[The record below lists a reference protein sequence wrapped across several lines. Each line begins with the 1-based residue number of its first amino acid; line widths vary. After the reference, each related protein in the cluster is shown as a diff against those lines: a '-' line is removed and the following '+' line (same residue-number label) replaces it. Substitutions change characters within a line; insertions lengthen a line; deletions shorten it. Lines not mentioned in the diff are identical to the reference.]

1 MKRAAS
7 PAWIFSRDV
16 LWLAWWQELIINWVA
31 GWDAIDNIQVTSAN
45 TDQYVSWDLPTD
57 LDLQRI
63 ELEELLEAELE
74 QR

>member
-16 LWLAWWQELIINWVA
+16 PWLAWWQELIINWVA
-31 GWDAIDNIQVTSAN
+31 SWDAIDNIQVTSAR
-45 TDQYVSWDLPTD
+45 TDHFVSWDLPTD

>member
-7 PAWIFSRDV
+7 PSWIFSRDV

-31 GWDAIDNIQVTSAN
+31 SWDAIDSITVTSAR

>member
-16 LWLAWWQELIINWVA
+16 LWLTWWQELIINWVA
-31 GWDAIDNIQVTSAN
+31 SWDAIDNIQVTSAR

-63 ELEELLEAELE
+63 ELEELLEAST
-74 QR
+74 RD